1 MNESKNNKFRLSI
14 VYKLNT
20 KVFFRTVLL
29 LLVLDVFLVAS
40 TALVLI
46 FQTERTIAEA
56 TVQVNE
62 SGLPDQR
69 SAEWIALSDCKI
81 EELSDAPRGFRLLE
95 PIKVLFP
102 LSTKEGYRSFDQK
115 TLEYRIDFLPD
126 PTDLS
131 DSGEHSFGVVVSL
144 KSTLLLLKKGFLAL
158 AIFELLL
165 LLKSLLSGARMIRR
179 TLQPIADLASVTQSL
194 SAEGPSFATDKME
207 RFADKLATIN
217 PTKLDTRISLEDTQ
231 DELQG
236 LAIAINSLLDRIN
249 ESYRSQI
256 RFVSDASHELRT
268 PISVIQGYANLLDRW
283 GKNDPVTLQESL
295 DAIKEE
301 TANMKSLV
309 EQLLFLAR
317 GETNT
322 MALQMEEIPLADLI
336 EEILKETQ
344 MIDSGH
350 HFTANTSPASVLG
363 DKALVKQ
370 ALRILIDNS
379 IQYTNPGGE
388 IKLSVDSNES
398 FVKLIVKDNGIGIP
412 GEAVP
417 RVFDRFYRTD
427 ESRSRASGGTGLGL
441 SIAKWIAE
449 RHGGYMEVL
458 SRQNVGTRITIALPR
473 LESPNDGDRPT
484 SQEGLQPYPSPQL

>member
-1 MNESKNNKFRLSI
+1 MNESKNTKFRLSI

-20 KVFFRTVLL
+20 KLFFRTVLL
-29 LLVLDVFLVAS
+29 LLVLDIIFVAS
-40 TALVLI
+40 SVMVLLV
-46 FQTERTIAEA
+46 QTERTIAEA
-56 TVQVNE
+56 VTRIEE
-62 SGLPDQR
+62 SGLPDQDDQN
-69 SAEWIALSDCKI
+69 WLALADCQIKI
-81 EELSDAPRGFRLLE
+81 LRDSPKGFRLLQ

-102 LSTKEGYRSFDQK
+102 PSTREGYRSFDPQ
-115 TLEYRIDFLPD
+115 TLEYQVDFMPD
-126 PTDLS
+126 LTGASDVGQYSFRVGLS
-131 DSGEHSFGVVVSL
+131 LEA
-144 KSTLLLLKKGFLAL
+144 TLFLLKKAFLVLAL
-158 AIFELLL
+158 FELLL

-179 TLQPIADLASVTQSL
+179 TLQPIADLAYVTQSL
-194 SAEGPSFATDKME
+194 SAEGPSFSTDKME

-217 PTKLDTRISLEDTQ
+217 PTRLDTRILLEDTQ
-231 DELQG
+231 DELRG

-301 TANMKSLV
+301 TANMKNLV

-322 MALQMEEIPLADLI
+322 MAIQMEEIPLADLI

-350 HFTANTSPASVLG
+350 RFTSNPSPVSVYG
-363 DKALVKQ
+363 DRALVKQ

-388 IKLSVDSNES
+388 IILSVDNNES
-398 FVKLIVKDNGIGIP
+398 FVKIMVQDNGIGIP

-427 ESRSRASGGTGLGL
+427 ESRSRTSGGTGLGL

-458 SRQNVGTRITIALPR
+458 SRQNIGTRVTIALPR
-473 LESPNDGDRPT
+473 LENPNDEDRPM
-484 SQEGLQPYPSPQL
+484 SQEGSQPYPSPQL